1 MMAHS
6 TLFPFL
12 HSHSNITRY
21 TPISMIFSFKMET
34 FMDKMDQFMLFW
46 EALSLIVIPSIL
58 TTQAK
63 MEEFTISK

>member
-1 MMAHS
+1 
-6 TLFPFL
+6 
-12 HSHSNITRY
+12 
-21 TPISMIFSFKMET
+21 
-34 FMDKMDQFMLFW
+34 MDKMDQFMLFW